1 MPKCAYCQ
9 KEIDE
14 KDAIKFESGTKVL
27 YFCCEEHLEYY
38 LGKKTRKLMLVSIFS
53 LSPFL
58 RCEVSRKKFPGG
70 YRIAA
75 L

>member
-1 MPKCAYCQ
+1 MTRMPKCAYCQ

-38 LGKKTRKLMLVSIFS
+38 LGKKLGSS
-53 LSPFL
+53 
-58 RCEVSRKKFPGG
+58 C
-70 YRIAA
+70 
-75 L
+75 